1 MADNKL
7 LNFQYGQF
15 SKLPAMSAAT
25 AGTVFVTTDEQAM
38 YIDLPNKDGALA
50 RVRIGDII
58 VYQGTSQ
65 IEPPYHKGF
74 YYFIDENA
82 LMHYDERTSKWER
95 INKSA
100 DFSVVEAEID
110 ALEGELATLSN
121 NYSTHV
127 TETAAKFE
135 TLDEAVAA
143 RVTTADFEA
152 FKTANTN
159 VIIGVS
165 ERAEKGVADA
175 AAAQA
180 QADKAVADAA
190 AADDKASGRY

>member
-58 VYQGTSQ
+58 VYQGTSE

-74 YYFIDENA
+74 
-82 LMHYDERTSKWER
+82 
-95 INKSA
+95 
-100 DFSVVEAEID
+100 
-110 ALEGELATLSN
+110 
-121 NYSTHV
+121 
-127 TETAAKFE
+127 
-135 TLDEAVAA
+135 
-143 RVTTADFEA
+143 
-152 FKTANTN
+152 
-159 VIIGVS
+159 
-165 ERAEKGVADA
+165 
-175 AAAQA
+175 
-180 QADKAVADAA
+180 
-190 AADDKASGRY
+190 